1 VLQTQSTSARS
12 RELVQRSAQTKRQYG
27 EKLGSHK
34 KFSRVLY
41 GRNRKHS
48 KRKKKENDDKEKELK
63 VLLDELKN
71 FSENG
76 GKGLKPAE
84 TPKKKEIPKMEI
96 KSFPA
101 SSYSF
106 NFGIRQNQSKDRIV
120 LNRSL
125 NNGEKSSRSSN
136 ISGNTSMVIE
146 S

>member
-1 VLQTQSTSARS
+1 MEKNLVHIKSSHASCMEEIENTQIYLES
-12 RELVQRSAQTKRQYG
+12 
-27 EKLGSHK
+27 
-34 KFSRVLY
+34 
-41 GRNRKHS
+41 
-48 KRKKKENDDKEKELK
+48 KKKENDDKEKELK

-84 TPKKKEIPKMEI
+84 TPKKKEIPKMDI